1 MQLLLTPA
9 ICKRDSCTLSFTELV
24 RALDLARLQAPV
36 RRLALALPQVQ
47 RPLQVPVQLLAVGEQ
62 LLLQA
67 KLGALLVQVL
77 VRGLGQEQALGLE
90 QVVVVHNTE
99 HNPWHKVQH

>member
-1 MQLLLTPA
+1 M
-9 ICKRDSCTLSFTELV
+9 
-24 RALDLARLQAPV
+24 RALDLARLRALVP
-36 RRLALALPQVQ
+36 RLALALPQVQ
-47 RPLQVPVQLLAVGEQ
+47 RPLQLQVPVQLLAVGEQ

-67 KLGALLVQVL
+67 ILGALLVQVL
-77 VRGLGQEQALGLE
+77 VRGLGQKQALGLE